1 LRGAALF
8 IGSLA
13 SFLYQYL
20 LWTFDWAFNS
30 LFLVYVALFSLS
42 LWTLILVVTRVDAA
56 EIHEAIGD
64 RFPVRTTAGFS
75 FALGGIL
82 LLKCLGE
89 ILPGL
94 GSGAMPAGMVGYYTL
109 VDQAL
114 DIGLLTP
121 FCVVVGVLLL
131 RRKSL
136 GYLLSSSVLILILS
150 VGLSVVAGENMLG
163 LSTGRMNIVGIAV
176 FSLFIL
182 AALCLLVTVLA
193 NIAGRP
199 ITAKYDE
206 RTCNMPGD
214 QFIDKPIRTITH
226 AITIHRSAKDIW
238 PWLIQMGAGRAG
250 WYSYDFID
258 NGRHKSAERLLP
270 EFRAVSVGSLMP
282 AVPGA
287 ADCFFVLQLEPEH
300 SLVLGWVPEA
310 NRAPVTTWA
319 FVLNEEVLGVT
330 RLIERGRVGPRYRPY
345 GLPLWLTKMLA
356 PLAHLVMVRKHMRGI
371 ARRAETAAPVA
382 EPPTGQRAATGA
394 LTSDKP

>member
-1 LRGAALF
+1 VF

-20 LWTFDWAFNS
+20 LWTFGWTYNS
-30 LFLVYVALFSLS
+30 LFLVYVVLFSLS
-42 LWTLILVVTRVDAA
+42 LWTLILVLTRTDGAKVR
-56 EIHEAIGD
+56 EAVGD

-89 ILPGL
+89 IVPGL
-94 GSGAMPAGMVGYYTL
+94 GSGVMPAGMVGYYTL

-121 FCVVVGVLLL
+121 FCAVVGVLLL
-131 RRKSL
+131 RRESL

-150 VGLSVVAGENMLG
+150 VGLSVVAGEITLG
-163 LSTGRMNIVGIAV
+163 LSIGRMNVVGIAV

-182 AALCLLVTVLA
+182 AALCLLVAVLA
-193 NIAGRP
+193 NVASRP
-199 ITAKYDE
+199 ITASHDE
-206 RTCNMPGD
+206 RSCSMPGD

-226 AITIHRSAKDIW
+226 AMTIHRSAKDIW
-238 PWLIQMGAGRAG
+238 PWLVQMGAGRAG
-250 WYSYDFID
+250 WYSYDFIE
-258 NGRHKSAERLLP
+258 NGRRKSAERLLP
-270 EFRAVSVGSLMP
+270 EFQAVSVGSLMP

-287 ADCFFVLQLEPEH
+287 TDCFFVLQCEPEH

-310 NRAPVTTWA
+310 NWAPVTTWA
-319 FVLNEEVLGVT
+319 FVLNEQVPGVT

-345 GLPLWLTKMLA
+345 GLPLWLTKLLA

-371 ARRAETAAPVA
+371 ARRAETTAPAAQ
-382 EPPTGQRAATGA
+382 QRKSNWTRSRCA
-394 LTSDKP
+394 